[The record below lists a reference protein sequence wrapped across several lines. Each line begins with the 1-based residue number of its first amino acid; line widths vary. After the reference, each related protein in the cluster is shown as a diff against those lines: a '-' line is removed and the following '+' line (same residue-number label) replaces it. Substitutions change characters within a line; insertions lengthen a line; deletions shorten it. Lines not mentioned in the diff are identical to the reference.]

1 VCVIILESDLHVI
14 ASNYINFY
22 RSSVIKDEKQDVSE
36 KNEKRNKK
44 RKKQKKTFFANSLQI
59 ILINQHSMHV
69 TEESVSLRAK
79 IAADELETVKHTKQF
94 NRKNKKKLKM
104 K

>member
-1 VCVIILESDLHVI
+1 MIILESDLHVI
-14 ASNYINFY
+14 AINYINFY

-44 RKKQKKTFFANSLQI
+44 RKKQKKNFFCKQPADHIDKSAF
-59 ILINQHSMHV
+59 HACHRGV
-69 TEESVSLRAK
+69 CLRAK

>member
-1 VCVIILESDLHVI
+1 MIILESDLHVI
-14 ASNYINFY
+14 AINYINNY

-69 TEESVSLRAK
+69 TEESVFAPRSL
-79 IAADELETVKHTKQF
+79 LM
-94 NRKNKKKLKM
+94 N
-104 K
+104 